1 MMIRK
6 TLKIKYPLGFKKA
19 SAQSAAS
26 NDFKILTRLDEFNAW
41 SGLQRD
47 DDAVPRALSKRPA
60 NPQSR
65 IACATSRRTR
75 PTTFNVIVLQSNSQR
90 RQARQLRI
98 IHSPLLRISVA
109 DVLKHGADSL
119 LRCLLAKQ

>member
-6 TLKIKYPLGFKKA
+6 TLKIKYPLEFKKA

-26 NDFKILTRLDEFNAW
+26 NDFKILTRLDEFSAW

-47 DDAVPRALSKRPA
+47 DDAVPRALSKGQPIRRVELRVQQVGAPG
-60 NPQSR
+60 QLHL
-65 IACATSRRTR
+65 TSSFYRAIHRH
-75 PTTFNVIVLQSNSQR
+75 
-90 RQARQLRI
+90 ARQLRI